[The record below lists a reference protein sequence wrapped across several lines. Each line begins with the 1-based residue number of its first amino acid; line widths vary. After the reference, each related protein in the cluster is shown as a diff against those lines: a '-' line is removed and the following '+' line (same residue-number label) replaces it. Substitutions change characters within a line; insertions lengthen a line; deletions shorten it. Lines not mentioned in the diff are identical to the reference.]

1 MVLTVILKPM
11 NNHNID
17 LKAIAKQT
25 MIDEGFEPDLPP
37 QAQRELHQL
46 PTPPTPTLDLRKLL
60 WSSIDN
66 LESRDLDQVEV
77 AERLPDNS
85 IRVLVGIA
93 DVDSLVRKGS
103 AIDAHA
109 AANTT
114 SVYTGVT
121 TFPMLPE
128 ELSTDKTSLLAG
140 TDHEAIVIDFVV
152 ADDGSTQT
160 RDIYPALLRNYAKL
174 SYEVVGKWLD
184 DDGATPVEISRVP
197 GLEEQIRLQLE
208 AANRLRELRK
218 EQGAIELETIQATP
232 VTDEHGTV
240 VDLTT
245 IERNS
250 ARNII
255 ENFMIAANVT
265 MAQFLEKHQMPSIR
279 RVVRTPKD
287 WPRIVE
293 LAQEHNEQLPL
304 EPDSRALADFLE
316 RQRRAD
322 PLHFPDLSLATVK
335 LLGPGEYV
343 AQSPGGAET
352 GHFGLAVQ
360 SYTHSTAPNRRYA
373 DLITQRL
380 LKGASAK
387 TGSPYRAE
395 DLQQIAE
402 HCSERESAA
411 RKVERK
417 MRKVAAAVFL
427 RGRIGE
433 EFRAIV
439 TGVTPKGTFAR
450 AIKPPVDGL
459 VVKGQ
464 HGLKV
469 GQQVRVKL
477 LATDPHQGY
486 IDFGVI
492 H

>member
-1 MVLTVILKPM
+1 MPH
-11 NNHNID
+11 NNTID
-17 LKAIAKQT
+17 LKSIAKQT
-25 MIDEGFEPDLPP
+25 MIDEGFEPDVPP
-37 QAQRELHQL
+37 PAQRELQNL
-46 PTPPTPTLDLRKLL
+46 PPSPTPALDLRKLL

-66 LESRDLDQVEV
+66 LESRDLDQVEF

-85 IRVLVGIA
+85 IRVMVGIA
-93 DVDSLVRKGS
+93 NVDSLVPKGS

-128 ELSTDKTSLLAG
+128 ELSTDKTSLREG
-140 TDHEAIVIDFVV
+140 TDRSAIVIDFVV
-152 ADDGSTQT
+152 AADGSTQI
-160 RDIYPALLRNYAKL
+160 RDIYPALLHNYAKL

-184 DDGATPVEISRVP
+184 DDEAAPEEITRVP
-197 GLEEQIRLQLE
+197 QLEQQIGLQLE
-208 AANRLRELRK
+208 AALRLRELRK
-218 EQGAIELETIQATP
+218 EQGAIELETIQPTA
-232 VTDEHGTV
+232 VTDEHGQV

-245 IERNS
+245 GERNS
-250 ARNII
+250 ARDII

-265 MAQFLEKHQMPSIR
+265 MAQFLEQRKVTSIR

-287 WPRIVE
+287 WARIVE
-293 LAQEHNEQLPL
+293 LAQEQNEQLPE

-316 RQRRAD
+316 RRRKAD
-322 PLHFPDLSLATVK
+322 AIHFPDLSLAVVK
-335 LLGPGEYV
+335 LLGPGEYI
-343 AQSPGGAET
+343 AQSPGDSGA

-380 LKGASAK
+380 LKSASK
-387 TGSPYRAE
+387 NGGSVYSGDELR
-395 DLQQIAE
+395 QIAE
-402 HCSERESAA
+402 HCTERESAA

-427 RGRIGE
+427 RNRIGE

-450 AIKPPVDGL
+450 AFKPPVDGL

-469 GQQVRVKL
+469 GQQVGVRL
-477 LATDPHQGY
+477 LATDPAQGY
-486 IDFGVI
+486 IDFGVVR
-492 H
+492 

>member
-1 MVLTVILKPM
+1 M
-11 NNHNID
+11 NNHSID

-37 QAQRELHQL
+37 PAQRELHHL
-46 PTPPTPTLDLRKLL
+46 PTPPKLANDLRQLL

-66 LESRDLDQVEV
+66 LESRDLDQVEF

-93 DVDSLVRKGS
+93 DVDSLVPKGS

-109 AANTT
+109 SANTT

-128 ELSTDKTSLLAG
+128 ELSTDKTSLLQG
-140 TDHEAIVIDFVV
+140 TDHDAIVIEFVV
-152 ADDGSTQT
+152 AVDGNTQT

-184 DDGATPVEISRVP
+184 NDGPTPPEISRVP
-197 GLEEQIRLQLE
+197 QLEEQIRLQLE
-208 AANRLRELRK
+208 AASRLRELRK
-218 EQGAIELETIQATP
+218 EQGALELETIQANP
-232 VTDEHGTV
+232 VTDEHGAV

-245 IERNS
+245 VERNS

-287 WPRIVE
+287 WSRIVE
-293 LAQEHNEQLPL
+293 LAQEHNEQLPQ

-343 AQSPGGAET
+343 AQSPGGPET

-395 DLQQIAE
+395 ELQQIAE
-402 HCSERESAA
+402 HCTERESAA

-486 IDFGVI
+486 IDFGVV

>member
-1 MVLTVILKPM
+1 VH
-11 NNHNID
+11 NNHTID
-17 LKAIAKQT
+17 LKSVAKQT

-37 QAQRELHQL
+37 DAQRELHHL
-46 PTPPTPTLDLRKLL
+46 PTPTSPSQDLRKLL

-66 LESRDLDQVEV
+66 LESRDLDQLEF

-93 DVDSLVRKGS
+93 DVDSLVTKDS

-128 ELSTDKTSLLAG
+128 ELSTDKTSLLEG
-140 TDHEAIVIDFVV
+140 TDHSAIVIDFVV
-152 ADDGSTQT
+152 AVDGSTQT
-160 RDIYPALLRNYAKL
+160 KDIYPALLHNYAKL

-184 DDGATPVEISRVP
+184 EDGPTPPEITRVP
-197 GLEEQIRLQLE
+197 QLVQQIQLQLE

-218 EQGAIELETIQATP
+218 ENGAIELETIQANP

-245 IERNS
+245 TERNS

-265 MAQFLEKHQMPSIR
+265 MAQFLEKHEMPSIR

-293 LAQEHNEQLPL
+293 LAQEHNEQLPQ

-322 PLHFPDLSLATVK
+322 PIHFPDLSLATVK

-343 AQSPGGAET
+343 AQSPGGADT

-373 DLITQRL
+373 DLTTQRL
-380 LKGASAK
+380 LKGASTKA
-387 TGSPYRAE
+387 GSPYSSDE
-395 DLQQIAE
+395 LQRIAA
-402 HCSERESAA
+402 HCTERENAA

-427 RGRIGE
+427 RNRIGE

-459 VVKGQ
+459 VVKGE

-477 LATDPHQGY
+477 LATDPAQGY
-486 IDFGVI
+486 IDFGVVR
-492 H
+492 